1 MAETLLIQ
9 SIDTDPRLEI
19 VFEFLG
25 DCPPLGIP
33 EKSIVDLEYFDYA
46 RPKYLA
52 LGMKDTMPPKTITK
66 N

>member
-1 MAETLLIQ
+1 
-9 SIDTDPRLEI
+9 
-19 VFEFLG
+19 
-25 DCPPLGIP
+25 LGIP